1 MKFGWVHPNYQVSDY
16 ESPNNHHYL
25 RPKNMEIQPI
35 NMVSSHDVHT
45 DHLLGLPKFTKKWC
59 LTPPKWGN
67 RTEPETS
74 RQPLVKDGWLYIS
87 IASWDFLEFSSTM
100 KIDPTICELWSFP
113 ALIAYTRDRKTVRIV
128 QRKQQTYPISLCL
141 TLCSSPSPCLHAERF
156 DYVYIVYIYIYTY
169 T

>member
-1 MKFGWVHPNYQVSDY
+1 MALMFPPYRSSSGVAQIYQEVMLNLQNGDI
-16 ESPNNHHYL
+16 EQSPK
-25 RPKNMEIQPI
+25 PQD
-35 NMVSSHDVHT
+35 S
-45 DHLLGLPKFTKKWC
+45 LLSKMAG
-59 LTPPKWGN
+59 
-67 RTEPETS
+67 S
-74 RQPLVKDGWLYIS
+74 IS

-100 KIDPTICELWSFP
+100 KIDPICELWSFP

-141 TLCSSPSPCLHAERF
+141 TLCSSPSPCLHAERY